1 MSYSLSI
8 SLRQSIVSQCFG
20 ADRQKL
26 LKKLALCLKSKEPK
40 AIDQLKKL
48 IGYSIAKVDS
58 RKENALTPRYDNAL
72 PFYTSKESILNAV
85 KEHQVVV
92 LCGETG
98 SGKTTQIPQVCFD
111 LGLGIKGRIA
121 HTQPR
126 RLAAR
131 SVAQRISSELKTELG
146 NKVGYKVR
154 FSEQTSDA
162 NVLVVMTDGMLL
174 SEMNHD
180 RFLNQYEVIIID
192 EAHERSLNIDLLLG
206 LLKKLLTKRPDLK
219 LIITSA
225 TIDTERF
232 AEYFNGAPILSVE
245 GRTYPVEIIYR
256 PLDEKNADLTQAIL
270 KEIEFLNNK
279 SPQDTLVFLP
289 GERHIRDLAEKLIG
303 HFKGKF
309 DVMPLYGRL
318 SFSDQQKIFKPS
330 AKAKIVLST
339 NVAETSL
346 TVPGIRYVI
355 DSGLVR
361 MSRYSWRSKTQG
373 LPIEKISQASANQ
386 RSGRCGRVAPGI
398 AVRLYAQ
405 EDFEQRPEFT
415 DPEILRTNLAT
426 VILQMALL
434 NMGELDSFDFI
445 EAPDKRLIK
454 DGYRLLKEIKAV
466 DENDKVTPLGRK
478 IAAFPLDPS
487 FSKMLMSA
495 SQYQCLHEVLVIV
508 SALSIQ
514 DPREVPQE
522 QQQKA
527 RECHLQW
534 RDEESDFMSYLL
546 LWQRIQQ
553 EQKQLS
559 NNQFK
564 KWCGKNFLAYMRI
577 REWRDVYRQV
587 KQTVKQLK
595 LKMNDTSGSVDN
607 IHRSILSGIPS
618 HIATLQLDDKNK
630 KTKANKLKEV
640 KRKFADYLA
649 TRNRAL
655 KIFPASGIKKPPK
668 WLMAASFIDTRFLY
682 AHEVA
687 QCDPIWLMSDL
698 QHLHQY
704 EYSEPHF
711 QPRYGRVSAYRNTK
725 IYTLLIEARKRI
737 NFAVI
742 DPKQTRD
749 IFIRQGLVDAEYSTQ
764 IDFVNKNREL
774 IDFYRKEEDKL
785 RRRELLVDD
794 EFLSHFYHDKL
805 ANEIVDGPSLEKWA
819 KNSNPEQLATML
831 LTQNDIL
838 LKQHE
843 QDHDDYPETIQI
855 KNQKLD
861 LSYQFKPGTEADGVT
876 VKIPLALLNQFH
888 DEDFEYLVPGLL
900 EEKIQV
906 LIRSLPKKIRK
917 NFVPVPDFAAACL
930 DSLDSN
936 KPLLSQLSDQLHRMT
951 GVRVDDSDWQASSI
965 EDHFK
970 MRFCILK
977 ENCCVET
984 GRSLLALQAILSTDA
999 VKQFEQEVK
1008 IENKQQAEKLMAWS
1022 CGEIEPFV
1030 ILKGTK
1036 IKAFPAFVDYQEY
1049 VQLELLDTQQ
1059 QADFYHA
1066 SGMARLIYFK
1076 LKPIVKSLLKD
1087 VTKNSQLLL
1096 MYLSLGTKEEL
1107 QDDLIM
1113 SCLNSVFLVEKMVT
1127 NKQDFELLIDN
1138 KKSNLMGV
1146 FNERVDLINK
1156 IFIQWRNILSQIE
1169 EAKLSQ
1175 EDSMD
1180 MTEQLNF
1187 LVYEGFIRDVPITNL
1202 QRYPKYL
1209 LAMEKRLDKL
1219 KVAGHQMQQKLIE
1232 IRHYWDL
1239 YLEKMDNEKLNQAL
1253 IIQYRWSIEEYRIA
1267 CFAQPMKPAQ
1277 PISST
1282 KLDRMLEHLN

>member
-1 MSYSLSI
+1 M
-8 SLRQSIVSQCFG
+8 RQSILKQCFG
-20 ADRQKL
+20 ADKAKL
-26 LKKLALCLKSKEPK
+26 LKHLSKALRSKAPSLEVLEGMVKS
-40 AIDQLKKL
+40 
-48 IGYSIAKVDS
+48 SIVNVQNRS
-58 RKENALTPRYDNAL
+58 NNALAPHYDQSL
-72 PFYTSKESILNAV
+72 PFYDSKEAIRKAV
-85 KEHQVVV
+85 LDNQVIV

-98 SGKTTQIPQVCFD
+98 SGKTTQIPQICFE
-111 LGLGIKGRIA
+111 LGLGIKARIA

-131 SVAQRISSELKTELG
+131 SVAQRIASESKTELG
-146 NKVGYKVR
+146 HQVGYKVR
-154 FSEQTSDA
+154 FSEQTSDN

-225 TIDTERF
+225 TIDTQRF
-232 AEYFNGAPILSVE
+232 ADYFNGAPVLSVS
-245 GRTYPVEIIYR
+245 GRTYPVDIVYR
-256 PLDEKNADLTQAIL
+256 PLDEKNADLTLAVV
-270 KEIEFLNNK
+270 KEVEFLNKK

-289 GERHIRDLAEKLIG
+289 GERHIRDLTEKLTG
-303 HFKGKF
+303 HFRGKF
-309 DVMPLYGRL
+309 DVLPLYGRL

-330 AKAKIVLST
+330 ARAKIVLST

-386 RSGRCGRVAPGI
+386 RSGRCGRVAPGV
-398 AVRLYAQ
+398 AVRLYA
-405 EDFEQRPEFT
+405 EDDFEQRPQFT

-434 NMGELDSFDFI
+434 NMGKIDDFDFL
-445 EAPDKRLIK
+445 EAPDTRLIK

-466 DENDKVTPLGRK
+466 DGYDKVTKIGRN
-478 IAAFPLDPS
+478 IAQFPLDPS

-495 SQYQCLHEVLVIV
+495 SEHQCLHEILVIV

-522 QQQKA
+522 HQQKA

-534 RDEESDFMSYLL
+534 RDDQSDFMSYLL
-546 LWQRIQQ
+546 LWQRIKS

-564 KWCGKNFLAYMRI
+564 KWCSKNFLAYMRL

-587 KQTVKQLK
+587 KQTTEQLK
-595 LKMNDTSGSVDN
+595 LKMNDSDASSEN
-607 IHRSILSGIPS
+607 IHRAILSGIPS
-618 HIATLQLDDKNK
+618 HIATLQIDDKNK
-630 KTKANKLKEV
+630 KGKTQKEV

-655 KIFPASGIKKPPK
+655 KIFPASGVKKPPK

-687 QCDPIWLMSDL
+687 QCEPSWLMSDL

-737 NFAVI
+737 NFATI
-742 DPKQTRD
+742 DPKLTRE
-749 IFIRQGLVDAEYSTQ
+749 IFIRQGLVEAEYSSD
-764 IDFVNKNREL
+764 IDFINKNHDL
-774 IDFYRKEEDKL
+774 IEYYRQEEDKL

-794 EFLSHFYHDKL
+794 DYLFDFYHKKL
-805 ANEIVDGPSLEKWA
+805 PEAIIDGPSLEKWA
-819 KNSNPEQLATML
+819 KQNNVDNMM

-843 QDHDDYPETIQI
+843 QAHDAYPESLLL
-855 KNQKLD
+855 KNQQLS
-861 LSYQFKPGTEADGVT
+861 LSYQFKPGTDADGVT

-888 DEDFEYLVPGLL
+888 NDDFDYLVPGLL
-900 EEKIQV
+900 EEKIQC

-930 DSLDSN
+930 DSLDTT
-936 KPLLSQLSDQLHRMT
+936 KPLLSQLSAQLHRMT
-951 GVRVDDSDWQASSI
+951 GVTVEAVDWLAENI

-977 ENCCVET
+977 DNSCLET
-984 GRSLLALQAILSTDA
+984 GRNLDIIQMALSGEAT
-999 VKQFEQEVK
+999 KQFEQQVVVENEQQMEV
-1008 IENKQQAEKLMAWS
+1008 LYDWS
-1022 CGEIEPFV
+1022 CGAIESFI
-1030 ILKGTK
+1030 ILKGTR
-1036 IKAFPAFVDYQEY
+1036 IKAFPALVDYQDY
-1049 VQLELLDTQQ
+1049 VQLELLDTRQ
-1059 QADFYHA
+1059 QADFYHP
-1066 SGMARLIYFK
+1066 SGIARLIYFK
-1076 LKPIVKSLLKD
+1076 LKPVVKSLLKD
-1087 VTKNSQLLL
+1087 IASNSQLLL
-1096 MYLSLGTKEEL
+1096 MTLSLGTKEDV
-1107 QDDLIM
+1107 QDDIIM
-1113 SCLNSVFLVEKMVT
+1113 SCINQVFLGGELPTDKES
-1127 NKQDFELLIDN
+1127 FEVLIAS
-1138 KKSNLMGV
+1138 KKNHLVLNG
-1146 FNERVDLINK
+1146 NERITLVLK
-1156 IFIQWRNILSQIE
+1156 ILSQWRALLARIEQESLGAE
-1169 EAKLSQ
+1169 EAADIS
-1175 EDSMD
+1175 
-1180 MTEQLNF
+1180 EQLAF
-1187 LVYEGFIRDVPITNL
+1187 LIYEGFIRDVPIVNL

-1209 LAMEKRLDKL
+1209 LAIDKRLDKL
-1219 KVAGHQMQQKLIE
+1219 KVAGNQLQSKLKE
-1232 IRHYWDL
+1232 IRHYWAL
-1239 YLEKMDNEKLNQAL
+1239 YLEKMDDDKINEAL
-1253 IIQYRWSIEEYRIA
+1253 KSQYRWSIEEYRIA
-1267 CFAQPMKPAQ
+1267 CFAQPMKPAL
-1277 PISST
+1277 PVSST
-1282 KLDRMLEHLN
+1282 KLNKMIEQF